1 MLVAVTGAVSTATW
15 MLVVVDVDELLRALP
30 GALDGETRPELLVD
44 SLGADVPTGRRTDQ
58 R

>member
-15 MLVVVDVDELLRALP
+15 MLVAVDVGELLRALP

-44 SLGADVPTGRRTDQ
+44 SLGADVPNRSAN
-58 R
+58 